1 MNKQDRSN
9 VKYGIHP
16 AWRIAFACAVCVF
29 CGLGLGRFA
38 FGMMLPS
45 MSTALGLSYGQGS
58 MLGFA
63 NLLGY
68 LVSVLLVP
76 SILRRYGTRN
86 VVTSSLVIMALTM
99 AVMAVT
105 DGFMALCLLYFLT
118 GIGSGGVVLPSM
130 SIMSQWFA
138 PSHRGLAAGIVMSG
152 PGFGIILTGF
162 IVPNLMP
169 VGGLQSWQT
178 GWLVFGLFTVAVGAF
193 AFSLIR
199 NHPNDLGVE
208 RFGQAAV
215 TSSTQV
221 ARLNGRVHIKLLVHL
236 GLIFGIYGAT
246 YMIYVSFIVTSMI
259 DRYGMTEDLAGSL
272 WAFFGLL
279 SVFSGIVFG
288 WISDR
293 GGRRLG
299 LVVSFAVLA
308 MAYLLVG
315 FVESSVALY
324 ASVAL
329 FGIAAWSVPVIMAAA
344 TGDYFG
350 PAAAAS
356 ALAISMVVFSI
367 GQSVGPVVAG
377 YLAERSGDFTTSYSA
392 ASLAALL
399 AVLLTLLLRAPETV
413 E

>member
-1 MNKQDRSN
+1 MKEQNGLSVNYRL
-9 VKYGIHP
+9 HP

-38 FGMMLPS
+38 FGIMLPS
-45 MSTALGLSYGQGS
+45 MSTSLGLSYGQGS

-68 LVSVLLVP
+68 LVSVLVVP
-76 SILRRYGTRN
+76 SILRRWGTRN
-86 VVTSSLVIMALTM
+86 VVTGSLFIMALTM
-99 AVMAVT
+99 AAMAVT
-105 DGFMALCLLYFLT
+105 DGYFVLCLLYLLT

-138 PSHRGLAAGIVMSG
+138 PSHRGMAAGIVMSG

-169 VGGLQSWQT
+169 FGELQSWQT
-178 GWLVFGLFTVAVGAF
+178 GWLVFGLFTVAIGAF
-193 AFSLIR
+193 AYSLIR

-208 RFGQAAV
+208 RFGQAAM
-215 TSSTQV
+215 TSATQV
-221 ARLNGRVHIKLLVHL
+221 SRLDGRAHMKLLVHL

-246 YMIYVSFIVTSMI
+246 YMIYVTFIVTSMM
-259 DRYGMTEDLAGSL
+259 DRYGMTEDFAGWL

-288 WISDR
+288 WISDW

-308 MAYLLVG
+308 TSYLLVG
-315 FVESSVALY
+315 FSESSLALY
-324 ASVAL
+324 ASVTL

-356 ALAISMVVFSI
+356 ALAISMIVFSV

-377 YLAERSGDFTTSYSA
+377 YLAEQSGDFTTSYSA
-392 ASLAALL
+392 AGLAAIF
-399 AVLLTLLLRAPETV
+399 AVVLTLLLHAPETV

>member
-1 MNKQDRSN
+1 MNEQDGLT
-9 VKYGIHP
+9 VKRRFHP

-45 MSTALGLSYGQGS
+45 MSASLELDYGQSS

-68 LVSVLLVP
+68 LVSVLVVP
-76 SILRRYGTRN
+76 SILRRWGTRH
-86 VVTSSLVIMALTM
+86 VVTSSLVLMAFTM
-99 AVMAVT
+99 SALSSTAS
-105 DGFMALCLLYFLT
+105 FWALCVFYLLT

-162 IVPNLMP
+162 IVPNLVPLGQM
-169 VGGLQSWQT
+169 QSWQT
-178 GWLVFGLFTVAVGAF
+178 GWLFFGVFTLAVGAF
-193 AFSLIR
+193 AFLLIR
-199 NHPNDLGVE
+199 NHPADLGVQ
-208 RFGQAAV
+208 RC
-215 TSSTQV
+215 
-221 ARLNGRVHIKLLVHL
+221 GRGHATPTNQIAPPVGRAHMKLLVHL
-236 GLIFGIYGAT
+236 GLIFGIYGTT
-246 YMIYVSFIVTSMI
+246 YMIYVTFIVSSMI
-259 DRYGMTEDLAGSL
+259 DRYGMTEETAGWL
-272 WAFFGLL
+272 WAVFGLL
-279 SVFSGIVFG
+279 SVFSGVVFG
-288 WISDR
+288 WISDK

-299 LVVSFAVLA
+299 LGVSFTVLA
-308 MAYLLVG
+308 AAYLLVG
-315 FVESSVALY
+315 FADSTGALY
-324 ASVAL
+324 LSIAL

-350 PAAAAS
+350 PIAAAS

-367 GQSVGPVVAG
+367 GQSLGPVVAG

-392 ASLAALL
+392 AGLAALG
-399 AVLLTLLLRAPETV
+399 AVLLTLLLRAPQTIE
-413 E
+413 